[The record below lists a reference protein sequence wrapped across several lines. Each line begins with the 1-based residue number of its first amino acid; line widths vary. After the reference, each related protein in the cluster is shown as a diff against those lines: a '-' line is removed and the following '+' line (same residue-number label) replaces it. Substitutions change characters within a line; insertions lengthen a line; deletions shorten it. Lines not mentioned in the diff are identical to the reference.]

1 MNKILTDLRLLAMT
15 FGRPSMIGRTTDVP
29 IPDLIDDEYL
39 GDRGPGSQPGSINS
53 RLGLFV
59 SSSRLFDLLEEI
71 LELFYRDSSGVVSHR
86 QVQGVTRTAELL
98 TPVLDLNRR
107 LDHFVE
113 GVPDYLQIP
122 ARPAAVATHEDHV
135 HLQQQV
141 LYCRFLYVR
150 VLLLRPLLLMA
161 TRRDSKPATS
171 SSLDDEV
178 IRCCCN
184 LCTMTACRLI
194 DTLYANLGTLY
205 RSSGWHTV
213 YCKSAMSSDMVLVLT
228 TILVTFSAAIVLLA
242 SSKIEEFQPRV
253 AESDIEASWARCLL
267 ILEHYENQIHS
278 ANHAK
283 HILRTMKTRISD
295 VARAHG
301 MFT

>member
-1 MNKILTDLRLLAMT
+1 MAKSHPCTTLTICRLLAMT
-15 FGRPSMIGRTTDVP
+15 FGRPSMIGRNTEVP

-39 GDRGPGSQPGSINS
+39 GDRVVCSQPQNTRS

-59 SSSRLFDLLEEI
+59 SSCTLFDLLEEI
-71 LELFYRDSSGVVSHR
+71 LQLFYRDSSGVVSHR
-86 QVQGVTRTAELL
+86 QIQGVTRTVELL

-107 LDHFVE
+107 LDKFVE
-113 GVPDYLQIP
+113 GVPDYLQVP
-122 ARPAAVATHEDHV
+122 ARSDLDATQEDHV

-150 VLLLRPLLLMA
+150 LLLFRPLLLMA

-178 IRCCCN
+178 IRSCCC
-184 LCTMTACRLI
+184 LCVSTACRLI

-213 YCKSAMSSDMVLVLT
+213 YCKCS
-228 TILVTFSAAIVLLA
+228 
-242 SSKIEEFQPRV
+242 R
-253 AESDIEASWARCLL
+253 
-267 ILEHYENQIHS
+267 
-278 ANHAK
+278 
-283 HILRTMKTRISD
+283 
-295 VARAHG
+295 
-301 MFT
+301 

>member
-1 MNKILTDLRLLAMT
+1 MANSHLTELTICRLLAMT
-15 FGRPSMIGRTTDVP
+15 FGRPSMIGRSTDVP

-39 GDRGPGSQPGSINS
+39 GDRVVSSQPQNTRS

-59 SSSRLFDLLEEI
+59 SSCTLFDLLEEI

-86 QVQGVTRTAELL
+86 QIQGVTRTAELL

-107 LDHFVE
+107 LDEFVE
-113 GVPDYLQIP
+113 GIPDYLQVP
-122 ARPAAVATHEDHV
+122 ARPAYEAIHEDHV

-150 VLLLRPLLLMA
+150 LLLLRPLLLMA

-178 IRCCCN
+178 IRSCCN
-184 LCTMTACRLI
+184 LCVSTACRLI

-205 RSSGWHTV
+205 RSTGWHTV
-213 YCKSAMSSDMVLVLT
+213 YCKW
-228 TILVTFSAAIVLLA
+228 
-242 SSKIEEFQPRV
+242 
-253 AESDIEASWARCLL
+253 SW
-267 ILEHYENQIHS
+267 Q
-278 ANHAK
+278 
-283 HILRTMKTRISD
+283 
-295 VARAHG
+295 
-301 MFT
+301 

>member
-1 MNKILTDLRLLAMT
+1 MMRFIQASELTICRLLAMT
-15 FGRPSMIGRTTDVP
+15 FGRPSMIGRATDVP

-39 GDRGPGSQPGSINS
+39 GDRSMGTQPANIYS

-59 SSSRLFDLLEEI
+59 SSCRLFDLLEEI
-71 LELFYRDSSGVVSHR
+71 LELFYRDSTGVVSHR
-86 QVQGVTRTAELL
+86 QLNGATRTAELL

-107 LDHFVE
+107 LDQFVE
-113 GVPDYLQIP
+113 GVPDYLQVP
-122 ARPAAVATHEDHV
+122 ARPSAAATHDDHV

-150 VLLLRPLLLMA
+150 LLLLRPLLLMA

-178 IRCCCN
+178 IRSCCN
-184 LCTMTACRLI
+184 LCTLTACRLI

-213 YCKSAMSSDMVLVLT
+213 YCKC
-228 TILVTFSAAIVLLA
+228 
-242 SSKIEEFQPRV
+242 
-253 AESDIEASWARCLL
+253 RCCALQ
-267 ILEHYENQIHS
+267 ENRH
-278 ANHAK
+278 
-283 HILRTMKTRISD
+283 
-295 VARAHG
+295 
-301 MFT
+301 